1 VGNPDS
7 FWNIRIHRDLSGP
20 WLIDNYGQE

>member
-7 FWNIRIHRDLSGP
+7 FWNIPIHRDLSGP
-20 WLIDNYGQE
+20 WLIDNYG

>member
-7 FWNIRIHRDLSGP
+7 FWNISMHRDPSGP
-20 WLIDNYGQE
+20 WLIDNYGQG